1 MRALNIGTL
10 RLRSD
15 DGDRVALRLRTAR
28 ALQAADL
35 VPAGLPPAAV
45 LVVRQL
51 TDPMPHRFG
60 AGRVRPRSEWER
72 AVRRTIEAAAR
83 TARRP
88 DEAGRI
94 DPAADAV
101 LFEDE
106 AQLLACLIVAVV
118 HGRAGSSWWWKVLL
132 ARLHIPNAL
141 WADAARDPAS
151 LLAAI
156 PQAVP
161 AAIGCIARWQ
171 QSLAVARACSSAAAA
186 RCVAAL
192 IATYGLQIEPATGGF
207 ALTGRSSQE
216 FDARG
221 EGTSGNDAA
230 HPRGPGARAWRT
242 WVPREMAH
250 AHVGVEVQQLFGLA
264 LALRHGTAIGRGTTQ
279 ANPRSPAAAGDA
291 HQVSP
296 PDGVGG
302 RIDGAKGE
310 AAAGRVRQ
318 RQREPSPSI
327 RSIDRISSRADGI
340 TVSAV
345 AGATPQAESSSG
357 RHTGDSTDGAE
368 PRAAASAPAEMTHT
382 ADPAVDRR
390 TTNPTAPADRDALTD
405 GMSRPAIGR
414 NDRRHRNAAAR
425 RRTRAAPVDEETPA
439 ARQLPAVFSTEGV
452 VTRLAGIFYLIHA
465 LQALHLPAAF
475 ERGWRVEETAGSWGA
490 LDLIARAL
498 LGGRFAQHDP
508 IWEALAHLASWPAER
523 HHVAATGAALSPHAG
538 RCDPAFHVAA
548 DWPAALDDPLDRLA
562 WSVTGSR
569 VWVWSRGGY
578 LLAAGRSTA
587 ADRNA
592 AVRHVRDYHT
602 QDARGVSPPASAGA
616 HEIPWMAPPV
626 LPRGCPAR
634 LGRWAA
640 AVAPAV
646 LRRLRLA
653 LDASA
658 RAPRAASLRAR
669 SVRRAL
675 AIPGRLYVTSSH
687 VDVVIPLDCIDL
699 RVRRAGLDRDPGWL
713 PSHGRVV
720 YFHFE

>member
-1 MRALNIGTL
+1 MNAVNIGTL
-10 RLRSD
+10 RLRSE
-15 DGDRVALRLRTAR
+15 DGDRVALQLRTAR
-28 ALQAADL
+28 ALQTADL

-51 TDPMPHRFG
+51 TDPMPHRFV
-60 AGRVRPRSEWER
+60 AGRMRPRSEWER

-118 HGRAGSSWWWKVLL
+118 HGRAGSSWWWNVLL
-132 ARLHIPNAL
+132 ARLQIPKTV

-151 LLAAI
+151 LLAAM

-171 QSLAVARACSSAAAA
+171 QSLAVARACSSDAAA

-192 IATYGLQIEPATGGF
+192 IATHGLQIEPATGRF
-207 ALTGRSSQE
+207 APARRSPRE
-216 FDARG
+216 FGARG
-221 EGTSGNDAA
+221 GRTSGNDAA
-230 HPRGPGARAWRT
+230 LARGQSTPAWHA
-242 WVPREMAH
+242 WVPRDVAEAC
-250 AHVGVEVQQLFGLA
+250 VRVEVQQLFGLA
-264 LALRHGTAIGRGTTQ
+264 LALGRGNAIGRGRAQ
-279 ANPRSPAAAGDA
+279 AHSRSPADAGAAHRVTAPED
-291 HQVSP
+291 VE
-296 PDGVGG
+296 GG
-302 RIDGAKGE
+302 LAGARGE
-310 AAAGRVRQ
+310 AADATAGW
-318 RQREPSPSI
+318 RQRERSPSL
-327 RSIDRISSRADGI
+327 RSIDGIRSMDGRG
-340 TVSAV
+340 TVPAV
-345 AGATPQAESSSG
+345 GGAS
-357 RHTGDSTDGAE
+357 
-368 PRAAASAPAEMTHT
+368 PRAARSTSRQIDASTDDAGPSAASTPPDLGHP
-382 ADPAVDRR
+382 ADPAVDRLTR
-390 TTNPTAPADRDALTD
+390 NLTGTPDGETFTDQPYQPAL
-405 GMSRPAIGR
+405 GR
-414 NDRRHRNAAAR
+414 NDRSHECAAPT
-425 RRTRAAPVDEETPA
+425 RRTRAARVEEGTPA

-452 VTRLAGIFYLIHA
+452 VTRLGGIFYLIHA
-465 LQALHLPAAF
+465 LQALHVPAAF
-475 ERGWRVEETAGSWGA
+475 ERGWHLADTAGSWGA

-498 LGGRFAQHDP
+498 LGCRFAEHDP
-508 IWEALAHLASWPAER
+508 IWQALAHLARWPAEA
-523 HHVAATGAALSPHAG
+523 HPGAATSGALSPHAG
-538 RCDPAFHVAA
+538 GCDPAFRAAA
-548 DWPAALDDPLDRLA
+548 DWPLALDDPLDRLT
-562 WSVTGSR
+562 WSAAGSR

-578 LLAAGRSTA
+578 LLAAGRSTVA
-587 ADRNA
+587 NRTA
-592 AVRHVRDYHT
+592 AVRRVRGYHT
-602 QDARGVSPPASAGA
+602 QGARALAPLASAPA
-616 HEIPWMAPPV
+616 HEIPWMPPAV

-658 RAPRAASLRAR
+658 GVPCRASSRAR

-675 AIPGRLYVTSSH
+675 AVPGRLYVTASH
-687 VDVVIPLDCIDL
+687 VDVVIPLRCIDL

-713 PSHGRVV
+713 PSYGRVV